1 MDTSQERGIDTAV
14 RLAGKSQS
22 ALARLIDVRPQ
33 TVQKWIK
40 AGKPTP
46 EGCLKIERVFGEK
59 CTRAMLD
66 PELFGPIK
74 K

>member
-1 MDTSQERGIDTAV
+1 MSDTGERGIDIAI
-14 RLAGKSQS
+14 RLAGDQS
-22 ALARLIDVRPQ
+22 ALARLINVKAQ
-33 TVQKWIK
+33 TVQKW
-40 AGKPTP
+40 AAQGKPTP
-46 EGCLKIERVFGEK
+46 HGCLKIETVFGDE